1 MLSEDELAK
10 LRKAGRISGEARE
23 LGLSMCKPGAKLY
36 DIAQEVEGYIRD
48 HGCGL
53 AFPCNLSINEV
64 AAHYTPSPNDQTRL
78 NVGDVIKVD
87 CGGFLDGYIGDTAGT
102 VEVGTNAYRDL
113 VESSKRAR
121 NTVAEFVG
129 AGTPIREIG
138 RAIEMSVKRDGF
150 KVVENLCGHQIAHW
164 DLHAGY
170 SIPPYDA
177 GDETKIEA
185 GQTFAVE
192 PFATNGNGYVN
203 NGKPGNIVIKVRDK
217 ELTDPVLKDF
227 VDFIDKE
234 FHGLPFCARSCD
246 RSRGDWQ
253 LGDSVD
259 PDKCVKKL
267 TRMGVLSSFA
277 QLVEAPGAIVTQH
290 EYTFYAI
297 GTRAEVTTLP

>member
-1 MLSEDELAK
+1 MLNEDQLAK
-10 LRKAGRISGEARE
+10 LRKAGEVSAAARDLGIS
-23 LGLSMCKPGAKLY
+23 LCKPGAKLF

-48 HGCGL
+48 HGCGV

-64 AAHYTPSPNDQTRL
+64 AAHYTPTPNDQTRL
-78 NVGDVIKVD
+78 EIGDVIKVD
-87 CGGFLDGYIGDTAGT
+87 CGAVLDGYIGDTAAT
-102 VEVGTNAYRDL
+102 VEVATNAYRDL
-113 VESSKRAR
+113 VEASKRAR

-129 AGTPIREIG
+129 EGTPIREIG

-150 KVVENLCGHQIAHW
+150 NVVENLCGHQIDFW

-177 GDETKIEA
+177 GDETKIQA

-192 PFATNGNGYVN
+192 PFATNGKGYVN

-217 ELTDPVLKDF
+217 PVSDPELKDF
-227 VDFIDKE
+227 IAFIDQE

-253 LGDSVD
+253 LNDSTD
-259 PDKCVKKL
+259 PEKCVKKL
-267 TRMGVLSSFA
+267 VRMGILSSFA
-277 QLVEAPGAIVTQH
+277 QLVEVPGAIVTQH

-297 GTRAEVTTLP
+297 GKRAEVTTLP